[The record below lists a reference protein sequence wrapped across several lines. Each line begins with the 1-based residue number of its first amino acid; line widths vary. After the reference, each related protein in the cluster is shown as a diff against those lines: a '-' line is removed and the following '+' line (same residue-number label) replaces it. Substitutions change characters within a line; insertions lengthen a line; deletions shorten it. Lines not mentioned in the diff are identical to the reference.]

1 MDFTKQSDASVPAI
15 LDDQF
20 ADVTTAFKNSGILTS
35 ELLIRSAESLARS
48 TGISEDR
55 VRKFVAQYKQ
65 ECWSVMDQDKTLQN
79 SYENSMKKDAHV
91 SFTTGDD
98 ELDSCLNGGI
108 PCGYLIE
115 VSGSS
120 STGKSNLLMS
130 LAATIQLP
138 VEFGGLGKSVFEKEK
153 HQTVKT
159 MYISTESS
167 LSTRRLEQ
175 IMNYYRDLMQGNG
188 IEDPEM
194 LPSMENVLTTSFPIA
209 DLESQDRCLFYQ
221 LPAMLER
228 DPGIKLVVID
238 SITHH
243 VRAERRFWDRD
254 TYITQTCTFLKQ
266 LSLKHGITI
275 IVSNQMTDKPPT
287 GIFSSRNDVLYKMN
301 VDYQM
306 SWLVGWNDLG
316 VIYRQL
322 MIRRRKKRPWEIK
335 TGEEAVIDSYDGI
348 RYPEEQADGDE
359 EATNEHVDD
368 ANGTSISVKEQL
380 RSERRQLFESKY
392 KRELSHIRTIP
403 ALGMPLLNVIDCRI
417 MLRKRSIPILNE
429 DLIDEFSVDLGI
441 DTSALR
447 SSESASQTQEDAKD
461 GQKQSSFADMLA
473 SNEYL
478 AHNFE
483 TERFMDVVF
492 SPLVASGLRKVCKFE
507 IWKGGIRHG

>member
-1 MDFTKQSDASVPAI
+1 MDFADQSDASVPAT
-15 LDDQF
+15 LDDRF
-20 ADVTTAFKNSGILTS
+20 ADVTSALRNSGILTS
-35 ELLIRSAESLARS
+35 ELLVRTPESLARGS
-48 TGISEDR
+48 GIPEDR
-55 VRKFVAQYKQ
+55 IRQFVEEYKR
-65 ECWSVMDQDKTLQN
+65 ECWAVLEKDHTAQRSYIESV
-79 SYENSMKKDAHV
+79 KKDAHV

-98 ELDSCLNGGI
+98 ELDSHLNGGI

-130 LAATIQLP
+130 LSVTIQLP
-138 VEFGGLGKSVFEKEK
+138 VEFGGLGKSVFDRDK
-153 HQTVKT
+153 HKTVKT

-175 IMNYYRDLMQGNG
+175 IVNYYRGLMRGNG
-188 IEDPEM
+188 IEDPDM
-194 LPSMENVLTTSFPIA
+194 LPSMENVLTTSSPIT

-228 DPGIKLVVID
+228 DPAIRLVVVD

-254 TYITQTCTFLKQ
+254 AYITQTCTFLKQ
-266 LSLKHGITI
+266 LSLKHGITV

-306 SWLVGWNDLG
+306 SWLVGWDDLG
-316 VIYRQL
+316 IIYRQL
-322 MIRRRKKRPWEIK
+322 MIRRRRKRPWEIK
-335 TGEEAVIDSYDGI
+335 TGEEAAIDSYDGI
-348 RYPEEQADGDE
+348 RYPEEQMDEDE
-359 EATNEHVDD
+359 EAPNEGLDGEKV
-368 ANGTSISVKEQL
+368 ANSSVKEQL
-380 RSERRQLFESKY
+380 RSERKQLFESKY
-392 KRELSHIRTIP
+392 KAQVSHIRTIP
-403 ALGMPLLNVIDCRI
+403 ALGMPLLNVIDGRI
-417 MLRKRSIPILNE
+417 VLKKRSIPILNE

-447 SSESASQTQEDAKD
+447 SSSSISQTDD
-461 GQKQSSFADMLA
+461 GTKSSPKQPSFADMLA

-492 SPLVASGLRKVCKFE
+492 SPLVACGQRKVCKFE
-507 IWKGGIRHG
+507 IWKGGLRHA